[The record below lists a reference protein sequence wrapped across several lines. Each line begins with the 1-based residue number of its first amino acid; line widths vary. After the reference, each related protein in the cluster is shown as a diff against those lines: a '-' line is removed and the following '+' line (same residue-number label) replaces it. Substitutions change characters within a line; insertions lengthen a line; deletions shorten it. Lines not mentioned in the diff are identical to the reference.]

1 MKRTI
6 FYLVASVNLLNV
18 SHLHCDAF
26 RFTDLASSWFFK
38 LNLLQNCK
46 NILCTSTNAASNW
59 ENSLSKFRAISQII
73 CCFFVSD
80 TLWKPHGNTFLITKT
95 NICRIHLLHAWISDL
110 VRFLPQC
117 EKGFVRFFGLYF
129 CFADNLDFLT
139 LPRCHLSKLGL
150 LRNNCQIIT
159 QVGVHERVRIVFICR
174 KIQVLLHSIE
184 FKFVMWVDFFFK
196 TVLLN
201 L

>member
-1 MKRTI
+1 M
-6 FYLVASVNLLNV
+6 
-18 SHLHCDAF
+18 
-26 RFTDLASSWFFK
+26 
-38 LNLLQNCK
+38 LLQTER
-46 NILCTSTNAASNW
+46 IRSQSSAL
-59 ENSLSKFRAISQII
+59 SLKL
-73 CCFFVSD
+73 FVVFCLRYAVEA
-80 TLWKPHGNTFLITKT
+80 TWKY
-95 NICRIHLLHAWISDL
+95 ISDNKDKY
-110 VRFLPQC
+110 LPHSPAARLDFWFGQIFAAVW
-117 EKGFVRFFGLYF
+117 KGFVRFFGLYF

-159 QVGVHERVRIVFICR
+159 QVGVHERGRIVFICR